1 MTIFDRLY
9 TEAMQRPEVVV
20 ALPIAI
26 AIAVFFWS
34 LDRIRKERIARPLET
49 SAVRATPRELVDRLL
64 RPAAENLSQRRTV
77 QGKPTLTEDLARAG
91 LNITPAEYLLIRIGS
106 VALGALI
113 GLFRFGISI
122 GPIVL
127 GAVAFVLPPLV
138 VTYLQRRRQNL
149 FNDQLTGMLQLLSNS
164 LKTGYAIDRALETV
178 ASKSRP
184 PVSTEFERVTTEI
197 TLGTSVEDALSALL
211 LRINS
216 PDLEFIVTAI
226 LLHVRVGGNLAEV
239 LDTISDTLRD
249 RLQTKRDMSVLTAQS
264 RASATIITG
273 LPILLALGLY
283 VFVPGYFAPM
293 TSTLIGYILLGIAGL
308 FILIGNILIRRMTA
322 LQS

>member
-1 MTIFDRLY
+1 MDLISLL
-9 TEAMQRPEVVV
+9 AV
-20 ALPIAI
+20 AVPMAA

-34 LDRIRKERIARPLET
+34 IDRVRKERTAGPAT
-49 SAVRATPRELVDRLL
+49 PPPPRATPRELVEKLL
-64 RPAAENLSQRRTV
+64 RPAAENLSLRRSV
-77 QGKPTLTEDLARAG
+77 RGQPTLSEDLARAG
-91 LNITPAEYLLIRIGS
+91 LNITPAEYLLLRIGA

-113 GLFRFGISI
+113 GLFRFGISV
-122 GPIVL
+122 G
-127 GAVAFVLPPLV
+127 PLV
-138 VTYLQRRRQNL
+138 LAAVGFVVPPVVVSYLQRRRENM
-149 FNDQLTGMLQLLSNS
+149 FNAQLGGMLQLLSNS

-178 ASKSRP
+178 ATKSQP
-184 PVSTEFERVTTEI
+184 PVSTEFERVATEI
-197 TLGTSVEDALSALL
+197 TLGTSVEDALSAML

-226 LLHVRVGGNLAEV
+226 LLHTRVGGNLAEV
-239 LDTISDTLRD
+239 LDNISDTLRD

-273 LPILLALGLY
+273 LPVLLALGLY

-293 TSTLIGYILLGIAGL
+293 TSTFVGYVLLGIAGL
-308 FILIGNILIRRMTA
+308 LILVGNILIRRMTA

>member
-1 MTIFDRLY
+1 MSSQLV
-9 TEAMQRPEVVV
+9 AVVIAV
-20 ALPIAI
+20 PAALAI
-26 AIAVFFWS
+26 AIFFWS
-34 LDRIRKERIARPLET
+34 VDRIRRERAPSVATPRE
-49 SAVRATPRELVDRLL
+49 ARATPRELVERLL
-64 RPAAENLSQRRTV
+64 RPAADSLSQRRRV
-77 QGKPTLTEDLARAG
+77 QGKPTLAEDLGRAG
-91 LNITPAEYLLIRIGS
+91 LNITPAEYLLVRIGA

-122 GPIVL
+122 GPLVL
-127 GAVAFVLPPLV
+127 AVVGFVVPPLV
-138 VTYLQRRRQNL
+138 VGYLQSRRRDR
-149 FNDQLTGMLQLLSNS
+149 FNEQLAGMLQLLSNS

-178 ASKSRP
+178 AAKSPP

-197 TLGTSVEDALSALL
+197 ALGTSVEDALSSLL
-211 LRINS
+211 LRIDS

-239 LDTISDTLRD
+239 LDNISDTLRD
-249 RLQTKRDMSVLTAQS
+249 RLQTKRDMQVLTAQS

-293 TSTLIGYILLGIAGL
+293 TTTLVGYILLGIAGFL
-308 FILIGNILIRRMTA
+308 ILVGNVLITRMTQ
-322 LQS
+322 LET

>member
-1 MTIFDRLY
+1 MNLPPEKILAIPMAAAIF
-9 TEAMQRPEVVV
+9 
-20 ALPIAI
+20 
-26 AIAVFFWS
+26 VFFWA
-34 LDRIRKERIARPLET
+34 LDKVRKERFTRSTDAIPP
-49 SAVRATPRELVDRLL
+49 RATPRELVERLL
-64 RPAAENLSQRRTV
+64 KPAAENLSQRRKG

-91 LNITPAEYLLIRIGS
+91 LNLTAPEYLLIRIGA
-106 VALGALI
+106 VALGALA
-113 GLFRFGISI
+113 GLFRFGFSV
-122 GPIVL
+122 GPLILGVVGYIV
-127 GAVAFVLPPLV
+127 PPLV
-138 VTYLQRRRQNL
+138 VAYLQRRRQQQ
-149 FNDQLTGMLQLLSNS
+149 FNEQLGSMLQLLSNS
-164 LKTGYAIDRALETV
+164 LKTGYSIDRALETV
-178 ASKSRP
+178 AAKSQP
-184 PVSTEFERVTTEI
+184 PVSTEFERVATEI

-239 LDTISDTLRD
+239 LDNISDTLRD

-264 RASATIITG
+264 RASASIITG

-293 TSTLIGYILLGIAGL
+293 TSTFVGYVLLGIAGL
-308 FILIGNILIRRMTA
+308 LILIGNIFIRRMTA

>member
-1 MTIFDRLY
+1 LNLPPQVI
-9 TEAMQRPEVVV
+9 V
-20 ALPIAI
+20 AIPMAA

-34 LDRIRKERIARPLET
+34 LDRISKERVAPPSEPALP
-49 SAVRATPRELVDRLL
+49 RATPRELVERLL
-64 RPAAENLSQRRTV
+64 RPAADNLSQRRSAS
-77 QGKPTLTEDLARAG
+77 GKPTLTEDLARAG
-91 LNITPAEYLLIRIGS
+91 LNITPSEYLLVRIGA

-113 GLFRFGISI
+113 GLFRFGISV
-122 GPIVL
+122 GPLIL
-127 GAVAFVLPPLV
+127 GLVGFVVPPLV
-138 VTYLQRRRQNL
+138 VAYLQRRRQNL
-149 FNDQLTGMLQLLSNS
+149 FNDQLGSMLQLLSNS

-178 ASKSRP
+178 AQKSQP

-226 LLHVRVGGNLAEV
+226 LLHTRVGGNLAEV

-293 TSTLIGYILLGIAGL
+293 TTTVVGYILLGIAGL
-308 FILIGNILIRRMTA
+308 FILVGNLLIQRMTT
-322 LQS
+322 LES

>member
-1 MTIFDRLY
+1 MSNQLI
-9 TEAMQRPEVVV
+9 AVIIAVPA
-20 ALPIAI
+20 ALAI
-26 AIAVFFWS
+26 AIFFWS
-34 LDRIRKERIARPLET
+34 LDRVRRERHPGPATP
-49 SAVRATPRELVDRLL
+49 AAPRATPRELVERLL
-64 RPAAENLSQRRTV
+64 RPAADTLSLRRSV
-77 QGKPTLTEDLARAG
+77 QGKPTLAEDLGRAG
-91 LNITPAEYLLIRIGS
+91 LNITPAEYLLLRIGAT
-106 VALGALI
+106 ALGILL

-122 GPIVL
+122 GPIIL
-127 GAVAFVLPPLV
+127 GAVGFIIPPLV
-138 VTYLQRRRQNL
+138 VNYLQRRRRDL
-149 FNDQLTGMLQLLSNS
+149 FNAQLAGMVQLLSNS

-178 ASKSRP
+178 AAKSPP

-197 TLGTSVEDALSALL
+197 ALGTSVEDALSSLL
-211 LRINS
+211 LRIDS

-249 RLQTKRDMSVLTAQS
+249 RLQTKRDMAVLTAQS

-293 TSTLIGYILLGIAGL
+293 TTTVIGYILLGVAGFL
-308 FILIGNILIRRMTA
+308 ILVGNLLITRMTA
-322 LQS
+322 LES

>member
-1 MTIFDRLY
+1 MNLPPQVI
-9 TEAMQRPEVVV
+9 V
-20 ALPIAI
+20 AIPMAAAI
-26 AIAVFFWS
+26 MVFFWS
-34 LDRIRKERIARPLET
+34 LDRIRRERIARPLT
-49 SAVRATPRELVDRLL
+49 QPPPRATPRELVERLL
-64 RPAAENLSQRRTV
+64 RPAADTLSERRRTS
-77 QGKPTLTEDLARAG
+77 GKPTLTEDLARAG
-91 LNITPAEYLLIRIGS
+91 LNIAPPEYLLIRIGA
-106 VALGALI
+106 VALGALV
-113 GLFRFGISI
+113 GLFRFGFTI
-122 GPIVL
+122 GPIIL
-127 GAVAFVLPPLV
+127 GAVGFIVPPLV
-138 VTYLQRRRQNL
+138 VAYLQRRRQNL
-149 FNDQLTGMLQLLSNS
+149 FNEQLTAMLQLLSNS

-178 ASKSRP
+178 ATKARP

-264 RASATIITG
+264 RAAATIITG

-283 VFVPGYFAPM
+283 IFVPGYFAPM
-293 TSTLIGYILLGIAGL
+293 TTTFIGYVLLGIAGL
-308 FILIGNILIRRMTA
+308 LILIGNILINRMTA
-322 LQS
+322 LQA

>member
-1 MTIFDRLY
+1 VNLPPAVI
-9 TEAMQRPEVVV
+9 V
-20 ALPIAI
+20 AVPMAAAI
-26 AIAVFFWS
+26 VVFFWS
-34 LDRIRKERIARPLET
+34 LDRIRKERIARPM
-49 SAVRATPRELVDRLL
+49 APAPPRATPRELVEKLL
-64 RPAAENLSQRRTV
+64 RPAAENLSQRRSAS
-77 QGKPTLTEDLARAG
+77 GKPTLTEDLARAG
-91 LNITPAEYLLIRIGS
+91 LNISPAEYLLIRIGA

-113 GLFRFGISI
+113 GLFRFGISF
-122 GPIVL
+122 GPVILAIV
-127 GAVAFVLPPLV
+127 GFVGPPLV
-138 VTYLQRRRQNL
+138 MRYLQRRRQNM
-149 FNDQLTGMLQLLSNS
+149 FNEQLTGMLQLLSNS

-178 ASKSRP
+178 AMKSQR

-226 LLHVRVGGNLAEV
+226 LLHIRVGGNLAEV

-293 TSTLIGYILLGIAGL
+293 TSTFVGYVLLGIAAL
-308 FILIGNILIRRMTA
+308 LVLIGNVLIQRMTA
-322 LQS
+322 LDV

>member
-1 MTIFDRLY
+1 MR
-9 TEAMQRPEVVV
+9 Q
-20 ALPIAI
+20 
-26 AIAVFFWS
+26 
-34 LDRIRKERIARPLET
+34 
-49 SAVRATPRELVDRLL
+49 
-64 RPAAENLSQRRTV
+64 AAANLSPRRSAEC
-77 QGKPTLTEDLARAG
+77 KPTLTEDLARAG
-91 LNITPAEYLLIRIGS
+91 LNITPAEYLLIRMGA

-113 GLFRFGISI
+113 GLFRFGFSI
-122 GPIVL
+122 GPIVIA
-127 GAVAFVLPPLV
+127 AVGFVIPPLV
-138 VTYLQRRRQNL
+138 VSYLQRRRQNM
-149 FNDQLTGMLQLLSNS
+149 FNQKLGGMPQLLSNS

-178 ASKSRP
+178 ATKPQP
-184 PVSTEFERVTTEI
+184 PVSTEFERVTTEV

-226 LLHVRVGGNLAEV
+226 LLHTRVGGNLAEV

-264 RASATIITG
+264 RASTTIITG

-293 TSTLIGYILLGIAGL
+293 TSTVIGYVLLGIAGL
-308 FILIGNILIRRMTA
+308 LILVGNVLINRMTT
-322 LQS
+322 LQA

>member
-1 MTIFDRLY
+1 MNIP
-9 TEAMQRPEVVV
+9 PETLV
-20 ALPIAI
+20 AVPMAAAI
-26 AIAVFFWS
+26 LVFFWS
-34 LDRIRKERIARPLET
+34 IDKISKERRRQPVPST
-49 SAVRATPRELVDRLL
+49 SPRATPRELVDRLL
-64 RPAAENLSQRRTV
+64 KPAAENLSHRRRA

-91 LNITPAEYLLIRIGS
+91 LNITAPEYLLIRIGA

-113 GLFRFGISI
+113 GLFRFGFSA
-122 GPIVL
+122 GPIIL
-127 GAVAFVLPPLV
+127 GAVGFVVPPLI
-138 VTYLQRRRQNL
+138 VTFMQRRRQTL

-178 ASKSRP
+178 AAKSQP

-264 RASATIITG
+264 RASASIITG

-283 VFVPGYFAPM
+283 VFVPGYYAPM
-293 TSTLIGYILLGIAGL
+293 TSSWIGYALLGFAAMM
-308 FILIGNILIRRMTA
+308 ILVGNLLIRRMTA
-322 LQS
+322 LES

>member
-1 MTIFDRLY
+1 LNLPP
-9 TEAMQRPEVVV
+9 QVLV
-20 ALPIAI
+20 ALPMAA

-34 LDRIRKERIARPLET
+34 LDRVRKERIRPPTQAALP
-49 SAVRATPRELVDRLL
+49 RATPRELVERLL
-64 RPAAENLSQRRTV
+64 RPAAENLSQRRSV

-91 LNITPAEYLLIRIGS
+91 LAITPAEYLLIRIGS
-106 VALGALI
+106 IALGVLI

-122 GPIVL
+122 GPLVL
-127 GAVAFVLPPLV
+127 GLVGFLAPPLIIN
-138 VTYLQRRRQNL
+138 YLQRRRQHM
-149 FNDQLTGMLQLLSNS
+149 FNEQLTGMLQLLSNS

-178 ASKSRP
+178 AQKSQP

-293 TSTLIGYILLGIAGL
+293 TSTLIGYVLLGVAALLVI
-308 FILIGNILIRRMTA
+308 IGNVLIQRMTA
-322 LQS
+322 LES

>member
-1 MTIFDRLY
+1 MDVPTI
-9 TEAMQRPEVVV
+9 VI
-20 ALPIAI
+20 IAVPMAA

-34 LDRIRKERIARPLET
+34 LDRIRKERTPASPHPKT
-49 SAVRATPRELVDRLL
+49 PTATPRELVERLL
-64 RPAAENLSQRRTV
+64 RPAAENLSQRRSL
-77 QGKPTLTEDLARAG
+77 QGKPTLAEDLARAG
-91 LNITPAEYLLIRIGS
+91 LNITASEYLLIRIGA
-106 VALGALI
+106 VAAGALI

-122 GPIVL
+122 GPIIL
-127 GAVAFVLPPLV
+127 AVVGFIIPPLV
-138 VTYLQRRRQNL
+138 VNYLQRRRQNL

-184 PVSTEFERVTTEI
+184 PVSTEFERVTTEV

-239 LDTISDTLRD
+239 LDNISDTLRD

-264 RASATIITG
+264 RASASIITG

-293 TSTLIGYILLGIAGL
+293 TSTLIGYILLGIAALLVVVGNV
-308 FILIGNILIRRMTA
+308 LITRMTA
-322 LQS
+322 LQG